1 MASTTIT
8 STASAPSSTATTC
21 NTPAQYELPVHD
33 ASCGIPNSN
42 DEYKGY
48 FENCAAPAAV
58 REYNHEC
65 ALWAPAVDQ
74 SVQDLI
80 DCLYKAGVEWGDVWC
95 SGDVNGTAT
104 GSGYPTATATRTST
118 STRGGETGTQTSSA
132 DEAEETGGEADGD
145 GENAAV
151 AVAGGVPRVVA
162 LGLLGLVVSGVWT
175 FV

>member
-1 MASTTIT
+1 MASSTIT
-8 STASAPSSTATTC
+8 STAPSSTTC

-33 ASCGIPNSN
+33 ASCGIPNAN
-42 DEYKGY
+42 DKYKEY

-104 GSGYPTATATRTST
+104 GSGYPTATRTST
-118 STRGGETGTQTSSA
+118 STRGSETGTAARTSSA
-132 DEAEETGGEADGD
+132 DGAEETGGESDGD

-151 AVAGGVPRVVA
+151 AVAKGVPRVVA
-162 LGLLGLVVSGVWT
+162 LGLLGLVVSGV
-175 FV
+175 FGFA